1 MPGLQIYDA
10 FTYFPKISIRKAL
23 KKSLLKS
30 PVLIHEASDEGAWFD
45 PGPRFDAQWWIGAT
59 CSGHSPNPNIDLFY
73 FSTFLLLDR
82 GNLLRSPSPNY
93 HIDPFCFF
101 KSLISA
107 QLTLILSH
115 DFNLLQFI
123 IPGHH
128 NTNHYGNW
136 TWDEAGKELEWF
148 DWLQD
153 EPNDYETQK

>member
-1 MPGLQIYDA
+1 M
-10 FTYFPKISIRKAL
+10 IRDQGSTLSGGSA
-23 KKSLLKS
+23 
-30 PVLIHEASDEGAWFD
+30 P
-45 PGPRFDAQWWIGAT
+45 PAQVTLPIPILT
-59 CSGHSPNPNIDLFY
+59 FSTFLLFY

-128 NTNHYGNW
+128 NTNHNTTMPQYQYHNPTIPQCHNTTTTGHHNTNHYGNW